1 MEVKPEPD
9 VKSEPLEPTPEPL
22 EPKPEADVK
31 PEPDAKPEPRT
42 STSKKRTL
50 TAAAERPKRAKPE
63 PPAPPALAGRA
74 STPSEAEIRAVHA
87 ALCAIHPEYIARKR
101 AERADESGVR
111 PILDALV
118 GTILSQ
124 NTTDVNSHR
133 AFASLKAAFPTWEE
147 VRTADPAAVEESIR
161 SGGLAATKTA
171 RIQIILNTLHAERG
185 ECSLEFLRSLPN
197 ADVVAQLRAFKGV
210 GAKTAACVL
219 LFAMRRP
226 DFAVDTHVWK
236 IAMALGWVPKSFD
249 RDQTYEALNVAVP
262 DELKFE
268 LHVLLVEDGKVHKN
282 GVSHIRAEVRAM
294 KSE

>member
-1 MEVKPEPD
+1 M
-9 VKSEPLEPTPEPL
+9 
-22 EPKPEADVK
+22 
-31 PEPDAKPEPRT
+31 
-42 STSKKRTL
+42 
-50 TAAAERPKRAKPE
+50 
-63 PPAPPALAGRA
+63 
-74 STPSEAEIRAVHA
+74 
-87 ALCAIHPEYIARKR
+87 
-101 AERADESGVR
+101 
-111 PILDALV
+111 

-133 AFASLKAAFPTWEE
+133 AFASLKAAFPTWEA

-197 ADVVAQLRAFKGV
+197 AEVVAQLRAFKGV

-236 IAMALGWVPKSFD
+236 IAMALGWVPKAFD
-249 RDQTYEALNVAVP
+249 RDQTYEALNAAVP